1 MKVVALIQARMNS
14 TRLPKKIM
22 MDIKSNP
29 MIYYLI
35 SRLKLSKKI
44 NQIVLATTENSLDDN
59 LVEFVSSIGVDIF
72 RGRENNVLDRFYNAA
87 KKFKAD
93 IVIRIT
99 ADCPL
104 IDPYLV
110 DKMIEDFNPRD
121 DDYLSNALIPSFPDG
136 LDCEIFSFEALEKA
150 WKEAKKPHEL
160 EHVTPYIYES
170 EKFKIR
176 NYKFHQDLSHHRWTV
191 DEELDYL
198 VIKNIFE
205 YFHPKINFDF
215 KEILNLFELKP
226 NLFKHNKH
234 I

>member
-87 KKFKAD
+87 KKFEAD

-110 DKMIEDFNPRD
+110 DTFLNDSKRFYATFRKATTKEEITEG
-121 DDYLSNALIPSFPDG
+121 YLTL
-136 LDCEIFSFEALEKA
+136 L
-150 WKEAKKPHEL
+150 
-160 EHVTPYIYES
+160 
-170 EKFKIR
+170 
-176 NYKFHQDLSHHRWTV
+176 
-191 DEELDYL
+191 
-198 VIKNIFE
+198 KN
-205 YFHPKINFDF
+205 KV
-215 KEILNLFELKP
+215 
-226 NLFKHNKH
+226 
-234 I
+234 